1 MTIPQMF
8 SAGAGVLFC
17 AGSLYVVF
25 RHKIH
30 RFKALFWLAI
40 GVTMVYAAFR
50 PQMIELFGKDTA
62 ELRLRLVVALLSF
75 IVLTIT
81 LEAIRVARMQERYA
95 FLWLV
100 TGAVLFGGAVFGD
113 LEVLVSRVTGM
124 SYGASVMVI
133 LFSFVMLMLFHFSVA
148 LSKLQNKLAQ
158 VARAA
163 ALAEERLR
171 QMEKSS
177 PVNPP
182 PGAKPPG

>member
-8 SAGAGVLFC
+8 SALAGVIFC
-17 AGSLYVVF
+17 AGSLYVFF
-25 RHKIH
+25 RQKTR

-40 GVTMVYAAFR
+40 GLTMVFAAFR
-50 PQMIELFGKDTA
+50 PQMIELLGKDTT

-81 LEAIRVARMQERYA
+81 LETIRIARMQERYA

-100 TGAVLFGGAVFGD
+100 TGALLFMGALFGDAAS
-113 LEVLVSRVTGM
+113 LVSRVTGM
-124 SYGASVMVI
+124 SYGATVMVI

-148 LSKLQNKLAQ
+148 LSKLQNKLSQ
-158 VARAA
+158 IAREA

-171 QMEKSS
+171 QVEGQVRVTSRPAEKS
-177 PVNPP
+177 PE
-182 PGAKPPG
+182 